1 MYVCGQA
8 SLLQRIDNLI
18 EKGALPGFIIIVGGR
33 GCGKKVLCDYIARK
47 LEANF
52 VPCGN
57 KIDDIREVIQ
67 NAYTMTEKTL
77 YMIFDCDDM
86 SSAAKNSLLKVT
98 EEPPNNAYF
107 AMTVQDPSSIL
118 GTISSR
124 GTIFY
129 TEPYSYKDLSDFISY
144 KGYEFDKDTLDIVMS
159 ICTCPEDIT
168 VASGTN
174 IKEVYDMAEKF
185 IQFVGAAN
193 LANELKITT
202 LLSTKKEDG
211 KIDPVIFLRC
221 IMLCCERN
229 MKQNITKEDAEIF
242 KTIIENTSKCL
253 TDINSKGSSKQIVLD
268 NWIINTH
275 MGITGGKF

>member
-1 MYVCGQA
+1 MYICGQKNVLA
-8 SLLQRIDNLI
+8 TINGLI
-18 EKGALPGFIIIVGGR
+18 ERNKFPRFSIIVADT

-159 ICTCPEDIT
+159 ICTCPE
-168 VASGTN
+168 
-174 IKEVYDMAEKF
+174 
-185 IQFVGAAN
+185 
-193 LANELKITT
+193 
-202 LLSTKKEDG
+202 
-211 KIDPVIFLRC
+211 
-221 IMLCCERN
+221 RN
-229 MKQNITKEDAEIF
+229 FHK
-242 KTIIENTSKCL
+242 
-253 TDINSKGSSKQIVLD
+253 V
-268 NWIINTH
+268 
-275 MGITGGKF
+275 